1 MPNQLF
7 PAENQ
12 EPGAPLQG
20 NPALENKF
28 RKGIGWFFWI
38 AGLSIVNTISYL
50 SGAKFAFVVGL
61 GATQF
66 VDGLM
71 AGIST
76 QLVESA
82 TLIRAIGV
90 AIDLVIAGLFVLFG
104 YLGRKRNRG
113 MIVAG
118 MVLYVADAILLAVFK
133 DFMSVAFHA
142 IALGA
147 IWGGLKA
154 LNQMEAL
161 DRPPAGEGVGT
172 LG

>member
-1 MPNQLF
+1 MTSQLL
-7 PAENQ
+7 PTGDRGQ
-12 EPGAPLQG
+12 GAPLQE

-76 QLVESA
+76 QLVQSA
-82 TLIRAIGV
+82 TLVRAIGV
-90 AIDLVIAGLFVLFG
+90 GIDLVIAGVFVLFG

-133 DFMSVAFHA
+133 DFMSVVFHA
-142 IALGA
+142 IALAA

-154 LNQMEAL
+154 LDQLEAL
-161 DRPPAGEGVGT
+161 ERPPAGEGVGT

>member
-1 MPNQLF
+1 VETQAQGAADAAQL
-7 PAENQ
+7 AAMQTRMVLNSRMR
-12 EPGAPLQG
+12 A
-20 NPALENKF
+20 
-28 RKGIGWFFWI
+28 GIGWFFWI

-76 QLVESA
+76 QLVQSA
-82 TLIRAIGV
+82 TLVRAIGV
-90 AIDLVIAGLFVLFG
+90 GIDLVIAGVFVLFG

-133 DFMSVAFHA
+133 DFMSVVFHA
-142 IALGA
+142 IALAA

-154 LNQMEAL
+154 LDQLEAL
-161 DRPPAGEGVGT
+161 ERPPAGEGVGT